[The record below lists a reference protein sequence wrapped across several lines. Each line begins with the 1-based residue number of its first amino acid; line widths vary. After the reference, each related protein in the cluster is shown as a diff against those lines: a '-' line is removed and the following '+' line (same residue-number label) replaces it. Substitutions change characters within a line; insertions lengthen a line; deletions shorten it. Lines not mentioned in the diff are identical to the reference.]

1 MEKEK
6 KSKGSLVVI
15 IILIVLLLGACAYIG
30 YDKFFLKKDNQVN
43 DNNENKGVEKLDV
56 NSRLVQS
63 LYNRVSIGELKKEV
77 GKCGIFMYDYDKD
90 FYASTAEE
98 KNKMQFVGNLLTPSK
113 QNEYVGDES
122 LIPDTIPNYDYYESV
137 ISSNKNYGGYKI
149 EYYYDRSYIENLY
162 KEIFGSNAKLDTS
175 VVIEVGEYKAEL
187 YHYIP
192 SIDKYVLYINTL
204 GVGGTCGPWTKDIS
218 LQKATKDGNK
228 LKIYETETEFIMGDA
243 SDSGDRKYEVSSK
256 NNYVYT
262 FELEDDGMY
271 KFVSRVKEN

>member
-1 MEKEK
+1 MEKER

-15 IILIVLLLGACAYIG
+15 IILIILLLGACAYIG
-30 YDKFFLKKDNQVN
+30 YDKFFVKKDNQVSK
-43 DNNENKGVEKLDV
+43 NNENKGVEKLNV

-77 GKCGIFMYDYDKD
+77 GKCDIFMYDSDKD

-137 ISSNKNYGGYKI
+137 FSSNKNYGGNSI

-192 SIDKYVLYINTL
+192 SIDKYVLYINTS

-228 LKIYETETEFIMGDA
+228 LKIYETETEFIIGDA
-243 SDSGDRKYEVSSK
+243 SDSDDGKYEVSSK

-271 KFVSRVKEN
+271 KFVSRVKKD

>member
-1 MEKEK
+1 MEKER

-15 IILIVLLLGACAYIG
+15 IILIILLLGTCAYIG
-30 YDKFFLKKDNQVN
+30 YDKFFVKKDNQVSK
-43 DNNENKGVEKLDV
+43 NNENKGVEKLDV

-77 GKCGIFMYDYDKD
+77 GKCDIFMYDSDKD

-137 ISSNKNYGGYKI
+137 FSSNKNYGGNSI

-192 SIDKYVLYINTL
+192 SIDKYVLYINTS

-228 LKIYETETEFIMGDA
+228 LKIYETETEFIIGDA
-243 SDSGDRKYEVSSK
+243 SDSDDGKYEVSSK

-271 KFVSRVKEN
+271 KFVSRVKKD